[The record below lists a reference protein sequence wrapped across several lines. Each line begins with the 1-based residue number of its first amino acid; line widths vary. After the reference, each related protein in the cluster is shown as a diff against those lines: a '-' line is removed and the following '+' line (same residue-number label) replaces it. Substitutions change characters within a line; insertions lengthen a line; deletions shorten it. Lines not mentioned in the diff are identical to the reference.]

1 MMVVSAD
8 SPSTPCPWW
17 HKLHNLTCC
26 CPSLSILLLTL
37 SRRVLMLSC
46 SHSPNCIFCVCV
58 WVCCTR
64 WPLYSSQPSHEHRY
78 LKTVFSFSNSDTASN
93 SNVIW
98 LLLADHGDWDHGLVR
113 LDGLGLS
120 CLVGLDIKAW
130 CLGNKQNSSK
140 QTWTNGSCLLNNRGH
155 QRNSYFMCGP
165 WETVVA
171 SLFPFVWSS
180 AGVSLLLWCDELPHR
195 RVLL

>member
-8 SPSTPCPWW
+8 SPSTPCTWW

-78 LKTVFSFSNSDTASN
+78 LKTVFSFSNSDT
-93 SNVIW
+93 VYT
-98 LLLADHGDWDHGLVR
+98 VY
-113 LDGLGLS
+113 
-120 CLVGLDIKAW
+120 
-130 CLGNKQNSSK
+130 
-140 QTWTNGSCLLNNRGH
+140 LLNI
-155 QRNSYFMCGP
+155 RNITLAVASRSWWLGP
-165 WETVVA
+165 WFGKAGWAWLVLFGWTWHQ
-171 SLFPFVWSS
+171 SLVPWQQ
-180 AGVSLLLWCDELPHR
+180 AKQQQTNMDKWELFAEQ
-195 RVLL
+195 